1 MAALRA
7 DRITHAYLFSGP
19 RGCGKTTSARILA
32 RCLNCAEGPTD
43 TPCGVCPSCVDLARG
58 GSGSLDVV
66 EIDAASHNGVDDARE
81 LRERASYA
89 PVRDRYK
96 VFILDEAHMVTPQG
110 FNALLKLV
118 EEPPEHVKFIFATTE
133 PEKVIGTIRSRT
145 HHYPFRLVGPRVLVP
160 YLKEITDAESVA
172 VADGVLEMVV
182 RAGGGSVRDSLSV
195 LDQLV
200 AGATDGEL
208 SLDRASALLGY
219 TDSALLDS
227 VVDSLIVRDGAALFS
242 VVDDIVAT
250 GHDPR
255 RFVEDLLERLRD
267 LVVVAVTGEQAEAA
281 LRGIPLDQL
290 TRMQEQANRMGAGRL
305 VRAADLTNAA
315 LTEMTGATSP
325 RLHLEL
331 LCARILL
338 PGVADAE
345 SGLLARVETLEQS
358 LASGA
363 IPAPDAG
370 RPGRST
376 GSAPAG
382 AGGGGQGDV
391 PPAAGVGGAVGDS
404 AVGGSAGA
412 GRPARGGDRGIGSQ
426 DAGVQGSGPQAG
438 APRPGGSRAEGARGD
453 GRGAGPAASAPSA
466 SAPAEAPDWRAV
478 LQAPSAP
485 PVPTRA
491 EAATEAA
498 QSGAAPSQGA
508 SSPAESSPAEPSQ
521 PASAQPGPSSAAPG
535 QADGDRPTGDQ
546 PVGGQASDGEGQ
558 GHASVHVPPT
568 GGEHT
573 QEPAT
578 DRAPGAAPESRP
590 EPAAEPAPDPEAA
603 PGAGDEPAPGAGDE
617 PAPEPTAASTAPAVP
632 VDPAPGGGIDAAAV
646 RARWSEVV
654 DILSGLRRA
663 SWALVS
669 MNAVVGEVS
678 GTSIRLDFP
687 SAGLAQAFTGGGHT
701 EPVEE
706 ALSRTFGV
714 RLRATAGVGGQP
726 GGEQGGGSAGGSGGR
741 GSRARAPHRSGGG
754 APGQDAEPSGDP
766 GPDPAGPG
774 PQQSSTAQADPQAG
788 EAAPGPA
795 AEQSGSVDRAPAGVP
810 DTAGGATPASTPARA
825 PVPGP
830 TPTPQPAVAPEPELG
845 PDGWPVVAVP
855 GARYR
860 AEADA
865 NRAAQSASRPTPPST
880 APSAAASA
888 SGAGRAPVPPSA
900 SSPEDLPADLP
911 GPEADGTDG
920 IDETDA
926 DTPARP
932 RPGEGDAIDQGSV
945 VGPDGSAPN
954 GADDRP
960 ADPYG
965 DSVPWADEEPVDEDP
980 GESGQ
985 PAPPAVLPGQKALG
999 DQFAGTAFAPR
1010 VDPADDEASPD
1021 DIDAEDSSETG
1032 VDLLISV
1039 FGARVLEKRQP
1050 GTDVP
1055 PGA

>member
-1 MAALRA
+1 VTTALYRRYRPETFAEVVGQEHVTEPLMAALRA

-160 YLKEITDAESVA
+160 YLKEITDAEGVA

-227 VVDSLIVRDGAALFS
+227 VVDALIVRDGAALFS
-242 VVDDIVAT
+242 VVDDVVAT

-290 TRMQEQANRMGAGRL
+290 SRMQEQANRMGAGRL

-376 GSAPAG
+376 GPATAG
-382 AGGGGQGDV
+382 AGSGGQGDV
-391 PPAAGVGGAVGDS
+391 PPADGGDA
-404 AVGGSAGA
+404 AA
-412 GRPARGGDRGIGSQ
+412 GRPARGGDRGAGAQ
-426 DAGVQGSGPQAG
+426 DAGARGSGPQAG
-438 APRPGGSRAEGARGD
+438 APRSGGSRAEGARGD
-453 GRGAGPAASAPSA
+453 GQGSGPAA

-485 PVPTRA
+485 PVPARA
-491 EAATEAA
+491 EAAAEAA
-498 QSGAAPSQGA
+498 QSGAASSQGVPA
-508 SSPAESSPAEPSQ
+508 QGAPSPAESSPAESSQ
-521 PASAQPGPSSAAPG
+521 PAPGL
-535 QADGDRPTGDQ
+535 ADGDRPA
-546 PVGGQASDGEGQ
+546 GGQASDGQGQ
-558 GHASVHVPPT
+558 ANASVPAPPA
-568 GGEHT
+568 GGGPA
-573 QEPAT
+573 QEPAD
-578 DRAPGAAPESRP
+578 DRAPGAVPESLP
-590 EPAAEPAPDPEAA
+590 EPAAEPEPAL
-603 PGAGDEPAPGAGDE
+603 GAGSEPTPEPAP
-617 PAPEPTAASTAPAVP
+617 PAAP

-741 GSRARAPHRSGGG
+741 GSRARAPHRAGGG

-774 PQQSSTAQADPQAG
+774 PDQSSTAPADTPTSG
-788 EAAPGPA
+788 AAPARTP
-795 AEQSGSVDRAPAGVP
+795 APAP
-810 DTAGGATPASTPARA
+810 DSAPAPEPTPAPR
-825 PVPGP
+825 PV
-830 TPTPQPAVAPEPELG
+830 AAPEPEIG

-860 AEADA
+860 AEAESNVPPA
-865 NRAAQSASRPTPPST
+865 TTP
-880 APSAAASA
+880 AP
-888 SGAGRAPVPPSA
+888 GAGGAPVPPSA

-911 GPEADGTDG
+911 GPETDGTDVP
-920 IDETDA
+920 DS

-945 VGPDGSAPN
+945 VGPDGSTPD
-954 GADDRP
+954 GADDVP

-965 DSVPWADEEPVDEDP
+965 DSVPWADEEPADEDP
-980 GESGQ
+980 GESGR
-985 PAPPAVLPGQKALG
+985 PAPPTVLPGQKALG
-999 DQFAGTAFAPR
+999 DQFAGAAFTPR

-1032 VDLLISV
+1032 VELLISV

-1050 GTDVP
+1050 GTDLP